1 MAKVESD
8 SIWRYLCKK
17 VINKLNDF
25 GDKSCLHGVGYVFS
39 TTYIPFV
46 TRLFWLLMLLLCGY
60 GASMVLVS
68 VLTMFSA
75 GAVSFSVETTY
86 LDWDTPFPAVTVCE
100 SNKNVKNRIIKH
112 LAEPAK
118 TLNAKNITAQLK
130 QFYEDVGYW
139 QSGFCAQ
146 CTKCTYNVTC
156 VRDIQAT
163 VSDIRMTCDEI
174 FEPQCWWGEEAF
186 PCCDRFLPVETEYGT
201 CFAFNSRL
209 ARGALDVI
217 KLNRHTGLKTL
228 QFSATQAILMRAHS
242 PSDVVTTYSEMYSVP
257 LDANVTLVLKAESTV
272 SDISVQ
278 AIPPELRGCF
288 MSWEVPP
295 AAEYWPFH
303 RYKYDAC
310 IWYCRAMAQVQLCN
324 CTHHFEPKMVGVRT
338 CDVDGLACLTIKKNH
353 LDSTNF
359 TCFCPMACDEVTY
372 KVMHRF
378 YNRGPKENLPSMN
391 KVLLAELPT
400 LRVRRHA
407 IRDMLSFVVDIGGVG
422 GVFFGA
428 SVLSILEIVY
438 LFCIRRQ

>member
-1 MAKVESD
+1 MAKLEAD
-8 SIWRYLCKK
+8 SIWRYLYKK

-39 TTYIPFV
+39 TSYIPFV

-112 LAEPAK
+112 LAE
-118 TLNAKNITAQLK
+118 KNITAQLK

-174 FEPQCWWGEEAF
+174 FEPECWWGEEAF

-201 CFAFNSRL
+201 CFSFNSRL

-228 QFSATQAILMRAHS
+228 QFSATQAIL
-242 PSDVVTTYSEMYSVP
+242 
-257 LDANVTLVLKAESTV
+257 AESTV

-324 CTHHFEPKMVGVRT
+324 CTHHFEPKMGELW
-338 CDVDGLACLTIKKNH
+338 LAIQLVK
-353 LDSTNF
+353 L
-359 TCFCPMACDEVTY
+359 
-372 KVMHRF
+372 
-378 YNRGPKENLPSMN
+378 
-391 KVLLAELPT
+391 
-400 LRVRRHA
+400 
-407 IRDMLSFVVDIGGVG
+407 
-422 GVFFGA
+422 
-428 SVLSILEIVY
+428 
-438 LFCIRRQ
+438 